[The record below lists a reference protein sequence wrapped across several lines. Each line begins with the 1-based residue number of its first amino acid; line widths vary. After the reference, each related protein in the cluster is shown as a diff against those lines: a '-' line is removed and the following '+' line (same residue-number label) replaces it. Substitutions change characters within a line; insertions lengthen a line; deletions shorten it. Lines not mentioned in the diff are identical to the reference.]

1 MDFLLPIRRLGA
13 PVATLAFTAILAGC
27 STFQGPATPA
37 ASNVARNYQQSISL
51 SGRMSVRYQQNDKE
65 QAIHG
70 SFTWDQQQR
79 QTVVDLLSP
88 LGQTL
93 ATITIKPGTATLT
106 QSGKPPRT
114 AADVDTLT
122 ELALGWPLPVSGL
135 RDWLQGFS
143 RHDGGGPYVAVPA
156 DTESSLQSPDGWK
169 ISYDTWQREDG
180 AASSH
185 PKRIDL
191 SRNTEQAGQV
201 SIRIVI
207 DTWQPR

>member
-1 MDFLLPIRRLGA
+1 MDFLLPFRRLGA

-27 STFQGPATPA
+27 STFQGPASPA
-37 ASNVARNYQQSISL
+37 ASTVARNYQQNISL
-51 SGRMSVRYQQNDKE
+51 SGRLSVRYQQNDKE
-65 QAIHG
+65 EAIHG

-143 RHDGGGPYVAVPA
+143 RHDAGAPYVAVPA

-191 SRNTEQAGQV
+191 SRNTEQAGFPKY
-201 SIRIVI
+201 SRSA
-207 DTWQPR
+207 

>member
-1 MDFLLPIRRLGA
+1 MALLSRIRRLGVT
-13 PVATLAFTAILAGC
+13 VAAMTLTVVIAGC
-27 STFQGPATPA
+27 STLQGPASPA
-37 ASNVARNYQQSISL
+37 ATEAARNYQQAISL
-51 SGRMSVRYQQNDKE
+51 SGRMSVRYQQNGRE
-65 QAIHG
+65 EAIHG
-70 SFTWDQQQR
+70 SFTWDQQQQ

-93 ATITIKPGTATLT
+93 ATITIKPGTATLV

-114 AADVDTLT
+114 ANDVDTLT
-122 ELALGWPLPVSGL
+122 EAALGWPLPVSGL

-143 RHDGGGPYVAVPA
+143 RRDAGGSYVAVPVNTA
-156 DTESSLQSPDGWK
+156 STLQSPDGWK

-180 AASSH
+180 ADSSH

-201 SIRIVI
+201 AIRIVI